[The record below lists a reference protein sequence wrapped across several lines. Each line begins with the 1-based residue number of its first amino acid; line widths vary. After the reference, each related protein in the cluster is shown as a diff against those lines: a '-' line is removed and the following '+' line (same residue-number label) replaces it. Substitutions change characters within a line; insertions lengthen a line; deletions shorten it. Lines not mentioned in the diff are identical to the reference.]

1 MATTK
6 TMTES
11 TRNTGKPWTQQEV
24 RELKQLAKENTPTRV
39 IGLKLGRTP
48 RAIQSKAAQERISLA
63 PPNRSPHGRVDN
75 GGSRRGSKQGSRS
88 STGRGRAAKT
98 SGARKRTR

>member
-6 TMTES
+6 TTTKS
-11 TRNTGKPWTQQEV
+11 TRNTGKPWTPQEV

-48 RAIQSKAAQERISLA
+48 RAIQSKAAGEGISLA
-63 PPNRSPHGRVDN
+63 PPNRSPAGRVEN
-75 GGSRRGSKQGSRS
+75 GGSRGASKQRS
-88 STGRGRAAKT
+88 RAAKT
-98 SGARKRTR
+98 SRRRAR